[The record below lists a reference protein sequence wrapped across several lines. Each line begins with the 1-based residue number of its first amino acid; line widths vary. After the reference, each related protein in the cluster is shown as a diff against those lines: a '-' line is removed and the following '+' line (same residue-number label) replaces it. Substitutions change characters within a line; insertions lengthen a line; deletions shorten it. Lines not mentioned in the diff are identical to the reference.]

1 MRSRPVLL
9 ALAFAALSA
18 SCSDG
23 LGPGRSGTDTATAPT
38 QAVAATVFP
47 APASRAEALVA
58 GRRCGVTLGL
68 AARCNLL
75 RDDRDF
81 AVLRFAV
88 LQGLDRR
95 YGALVPAA
103 EMAETVD
110 LATLDRMTSVA
121 NCTVPADDA
130 ARLETGVR
138 SVLAECTGG
147 R

>member
-1 MRSRPVLL
+1 MRGRLAIPVVVVVLL
-9 ALAFAALSA
+9 AGGCADNS
-18 SCSDG
+18 
-23 LGPGRSGTDTATAPT
+23 GPGKAAGAASQEAPLPVQPTAAPT
-38 QAVAATVFP
+38 
-47 APASRAEALVA
+47 RAEALVA

-68 AARCNLL
+68 AARCNLM

-95 YGALVPAA
+95 YGGLVPAR

-110 LATLDRMTSVA
+110 LATLDRMTSIA
-121 NCTVPADDA
+121 ACAVPAQDA
-130 ARLETGVR
+130 LRLERGVR
-138 SVLAECTGG
+138 SVLAECTG

>member
-1 MRSRPVLL
+1 MRRSCVGPAVVV
-9 ALAFAALSA
+9 AAVVGCA
-18 SCSDG
+18 SEKPNAPTS
-23 LGPGRSGTDTATAPT
+23 TAPGPS
-38 QAVAATVFP
+38 APIAA
-47 APASRAEALVA
+47 APAVTRAEALVA

-81 AVLRFAV
+81 AVVRFAV

-95 YGALVPAA
+95 YGQLVPAS

-110 LATLDRMTSVA
+110 LATLDRMTSIGT
-121 NCTVPADDA
+121 CMVPPEDT

-138 SVLAECTGG
+138 GVLAECTG

>member
-1 MRSRPVLL
+1 MRSRHTMLVVAPLL
-9 ALAFAALSA
+9 LTGGCAEGTLPGWGGSGSSPSPPAAVEPAAL
-18 SCSDG
+18 
-23 LGPGRSGTDTATAPT
+23 PAT
-38 QAVAATVFP
+38 P
-47 APASRAEALVA
+47 ANRAEALVA
-58 GRRCGVTLGL
+58 GRRCGTTLGL

-95 YGALVPAA
+95 YGGLVPAR

-110 LATLDRMTSVA
+110 LATLDRMTSVGS
-121 NCTVPADDA
+121 CTVPGEDGS
-130 ARLETGVR
+130 RLETGVR
-138 SVLAECTGG
+138 GVLAQCTG